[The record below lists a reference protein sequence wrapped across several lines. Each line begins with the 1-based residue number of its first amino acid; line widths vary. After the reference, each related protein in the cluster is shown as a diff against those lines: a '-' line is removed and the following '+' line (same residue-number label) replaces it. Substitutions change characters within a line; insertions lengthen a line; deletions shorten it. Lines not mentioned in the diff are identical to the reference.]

1 MARTN
6 LHELASRLLDCLN
19 GSSLDGT
26 FEGKLRSVAAE
37 AGLNSVRSAEAV
49 KLLEDLDRIE
59 VIQRGRRGRD
69 TIIRIKSTEP
79 ITLDQAE
86 SRLPSRSTRRSA
98 RLNYE
103 DLGKTVIDRLLELGR
118 DDALRS
124 AQVEAFAAESD
135 KARRRI
141 AELEAAMEEANER
154 ETDLRIRLRTAEESL
169 VRAEENLRRAFGD
182 GDKVAATGDSQ
193 HVVPDDEA
201 RAVLDILRS
210 GHS

>member
-49 KLLEDLDRIE
+49 KLLEDLERIE
-59 VIQRGRRGRD
+59 IVQRGRRGRD
-69 TIIRIKSTEP
+69 TIIRIKSIEP

-86 SRLPSRSTRRSA
+86 SRLPSRGTRKSA

-103 DLGKTVIDRLLELGR
+103 DLGRTVIDRLLELGR
-118 DDALRS
+118 DDALRQ
-124 AQVEAFAAESD
+124 AQVEAFASENQ
-135 KARRRI
+135 KARSQI
-141 AELEAAMEEANER
+141 TDLEAEVDEARKR

-169 VRAEENLRRAFGD
+169 QRAEENLKRAFGG
-182 GDKVAATGDSQ
+182 GDRDTPGEERT
-193 HVVPDDEA
+193 VPDDEA

-210 GHS
+210 GRT

>member
-1 MARTN
+1 M
-6 LHELASRLLDCLN
+6 DCLD

-59 VIQRGRRGRD
+59 VVQRGRRGRD

-86 SRLPSRSTRRSA
+86 SRLPSRTTRRAA

-135 KARRRI
+135 KARKRI
-141 AELEAAMEEANER
+141 AELESAIDEANER

-169 VRAEENLRRAFGD
+169 VRAEENLRRAFGA
-182 GDKVAATGDSQ
+182 GDKESTAGGEAAHT
-193 HVVPDDEA
+193 VPDDEA

>member
-59 VIQRGRRGRD
+59 IVQRGRRGRD
-69 TIIRIKSTEP
+69 TIIKIKSTEP

-86 SRLPSRSTRRSA
+86 SRLPSRTGRRSA

-103 DLGKTVIDRLLELGR
+103 DLGKGVIDRLLELGR
-118 DDALRS
+118 DDALRQ
-124 AQVEAFAAESD
+124 AQVEAFAAESEQ
-135 KARRRI
+135 ARRRI
-141 AELEAAMEEANER
+141 ADLEKAVEDATAR
-154 ETDLRIRLRTAEESL
+154 ETDLRIKLRTAEESL
-169 VRAEENLRRAFGD
+169 NRAEENLRRAFGGGSDRD
-182 GDKVAATGDSQ
+182 GAAAEHT
-193 HVVPDDEA
+193 VPDDEA

-210 GHS
+210 GHT

>member
-1 MARTN
+1 
-6 LHELASRLLDCLN
+6 LLDCLN
-19 GSSLDGT
+19 GASLDGT

-49 KLLEDLDRIE
+49 KLLEDLERIE
-59 VIQRGRRGRD
+59 VVQRGRRGRD
-69 TIIRIKSTEP
+69 TIIKIRSTDP

-86 SRLPSRSTRRSA
+86 ERLPSRTTRRAA

-118 DDALRS
+118 DDALRQ
-124 AQVEAFAAESD
+124 AQVEAFAAESEM
-135 KARRRI
+135 ARRRI
-141 AELEAAMEEANER
+141 AELERAVEEADAR
-154 ETDLRIRLRTAEESL
+154 ETSLRIKLRTAEESL

-182 GDKVAATGDSQ
+182 GARGVSGGSQ
-193 HVVPDDEA
+193 DHTVPDDEA